1 MKKSFLFF
9 TLICTLVASA
19 KAQDTCK
26 VLGQKNPH
34 GVAME
39 IRGPMTIADTV
50 NFSVESTKPLPYN
63 ISATDT
69 IFFNV
74 CIKVKDGKKHTTQVK
89 YSSTHGAISYTITM
103 QAPTDAGV
111 YTTTVNSKNIF
122 LFPNPAREF
131 VHLYLENFPGSSTQM
146 EIVDSKGASISKQSI
161 PSEGSLNVNTSNYS
175 NGIYH
180 AIIKSGDII
189 VGSKEFVVVK

>member
-1 MKKSFLFF
+1 M
-9 TLICTLVASA
+9 
-19 KAQDTCK
+19 

-39 IRGPMTIADTV
+39 IRGPMTIADTI

-103 QAPTDAGV
+103 QAPGSASV
-111 YTTTVNSKNIF
+111 ISERANSPIIAV
-122 LFPNPAREF
+122 FPNPAKKYVR
-131 VHLYLENFPGSSTQM
+131 LQIENFAGSSMQM
-146 EIVDSKGASISKQSI
+146 EILDGKGAAIAKQSVPNDRDI
-161 PSEGSLNVNTSNYS
+161 TINTSNYS

-180 AIIKSGDII
+180 VIIKSGSTL